1 MPMGGGGGSASGG
14 LRDMR
19 RPHRP
24 PVPWTAILALAG
36 LSLLAAC
43 GGGAPAQLYLLTP
56 IRVDG
61 AVHDPDGIAIG
72 VGPVVIPQYLDRLAI
87 VVRASSNRL
96 EFGDAAEW
104 GGRLDDDITRVLA
117 ENLSDLLGTAR
128 VAIYPW
134 NSGASVGLQV
144 SVEIVRFE
152 REGKGAVTLGAFWT
166 ITDTAGG
173 TARATRH
180 STITK
185 AIDPSAKQVAS
196 YEATVD
202 LMSDALA
209 SLSQEIAAALEP
221 MPQ

>member
-1 MPMGGGGGSASGG
+1 MPMGGGRGSASA
-14 LRDMR
+14 M
-19 RPHRP
+19 
-24 PVPWTAILALAG
+24 LALAA
-36 LSLLAAC
+36 LLLLAGC
-43 GGGAPAQLYLLTP
+43 GGSTPARLYLLTP
-56 IRVDG
+56 IHVDG
-61 AVHDPDGIAIG
+61 AVHDPGGIAIG
-72 VGPVVIPQYLDRLAI
+72 VGPVVIPQYLDRTAI
-87 VVRASSNRL
+87 VIRASSNRL
-96 EFGDAAEW
+96 EFGEAAEW
-104 GGRLDDDITRVLA
+104 GGQLDNEITRVLA

-134 NSGASVGLQV
+134 NSGAAVGLQV

-152 REGKGAVTLGAFWT
+152 REGKGAVTLSAFWS
-166 ITDTAGG
+166 ITDTASGA
-173 TARATRH
+173 ARVTRR

-221 MPQ
+221 MP

>member
-1 MPMGGGGGSASGG
+1 MPMGGGRGSASA
-14 LRDMR
+14 M
-19 RPHRP
+19 
-24 PVPWTAILALAG
+24 LALAA
-36 LSLLAAC
+36 LLLLAGC
-43 GGGAPAQLYLLTP
+43 SSTPARLYLLTP

-61 AVHDPDGIAIG
+61 AVHDPRGIAIG
-72 VGPVVIPQYLDRLAI
+72 VGPVVIPQYLDRTAI
-87 VVRASSNRL
+87 VIRASSNRL
-96 EFGDAAEW
+96 EFGEDAEW
-104 GGRLDDDITRVLA
+104 GGQLDDNITRVLA

-128 VAIYPW
+128 VEIYPW
-134 NSGASVGLQV
+134 KSGAMVGLQI

-152 REGKGAVTLGAFWT
+152 REGKGAVTLSAFWS
-166 ITDTAGG
+166 ITDTASG
-173 TARATRH
+173 AIRVTRR

-221 MPQ
+221 TP

>member
-1 MPMGGGGGSASGG
+1 MPMGGGRGSASA
-14 LRDMR
+14 M
-19 RPHRP
+19 
-24 PVPWTAILALAG
+24 LALAA
-36 LSLLAAC
+36 LLVLAGC
-43 GGGAPAQLYLLTP
+43 SSSTPARLYLLTP

-61 AVHDPDGIAIG
+61 AVHDPNGIAIG
-72 VGPVVIPQYLDRLAI
+72 VGPVVIPQYLDRIAI
-87 VVRASSNRL
+87 VIRASSNRL
-96 EFGDAAEW
+96 EFGEDAEW
-104 GGRLDDDITRVLA
+104 GGQLDDNITRVLA

-128 VAIYPW
+128 VEIYPW
-134 NSGASVGLQV
+134 KSGAMVGLQI

-152 REGKGAVTLGAFWT
+152 REGKGAVTLSAFWS
-166 ITDTAGG
+166 IADNG
-173 TARATRH
+173 TVRLTRH

-221 MPQ
+221 MP